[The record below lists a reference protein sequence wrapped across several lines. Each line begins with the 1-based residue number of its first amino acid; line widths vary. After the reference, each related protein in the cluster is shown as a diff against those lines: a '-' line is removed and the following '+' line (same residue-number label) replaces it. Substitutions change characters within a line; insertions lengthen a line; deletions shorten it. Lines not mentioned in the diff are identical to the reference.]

1 MDRLCNGNFVFLT
14 AGLWKIL
21 PHESA
26 TANITRFADAVGVF
40 CSSGGRSVH
49 ADNRGYDLST
59 ERFGRQILSDVKDAS
74 RVIICK

>member
-14 AGLWKIL
+14 EGLWKIL

-26 TANITRFADAVGVF
+26 TANIIRFADAVGVF

-49 ADNRGYDLST
+49 ADNRGSGLSM
-59 ERFGRQILSDVKDAS
+59 ERIGRQILSDAGDA
-74 RVIICK
+74 